1 LRTRS
6 RVRAAA
12 GSGGCSYS
20 CLVTH
25 VFVSPHPDDAAL
37 SCGGLIARL
46 RDRGETVTILTVY
59 SGAGIGDRLTPYQRL
74 ALGFGSSEKWQPGD
88 DADPSDAGP
97 SDAGLSDA
105 GLSDAAALADARVSA
120 PGCADLAEA
129 EAPGA
134 APTPEQ
140 VMAVR
145 RAEDESFARFVGASV
160 VFLNLPDAV
169 FRGYEGDAG
178 LLGGPR
184 PDDPAPIEGLRAAL
198 AGLAPSALY
207 LPFAIGGHVDHR
219 GARRAAMALLAEP
232 GSPCLDRALFYEDF
246 PYALTTRFERPEQLD
261 PEILPSLPAGV
272 TLTPEYVEIA
282 ELLDRKLA
290 GLRAYESQLG
300 RLFGG
305 DNPMT
310 SDVREQATRVGE
322 LGGVGPSE
330 RYWRVTTS

>member
-1 LRTRS
+1 M
-6 RVRAAA
+6 
-12 GSGGCSYS
+12 
-20 CLVTH
+20 TH

-46 RDRGETVTILTVY
+46 RDGGEPVTILTIY
-59 SGAGIGDRLTPYQRL
+59 SGPGTLARLTPYQRL
-74 ALGFGSSEKWQPGD
+74 ALGFGSREKWQPGD
-88 DADPSDAGP
+88 DT
-97 SDAGLSDA
+97 
-105 GLSDAAALADARVSA
+105 AAPGRPDLADAAPASA
-120 PGCADLAEA
+120 GGAA
-129 EAPGA
+129 GA

-169 FRGYEGDAG
+169 FRGYEGDAE
-178 LLGGPR
+178 LLGEPR
-184 PDDPAPIEGLRAAL
+184 PDDPVPVEELRAAL
-198 AGLAPSALY
+198 AGLAPDALY

-232 GSPCLDRALFYEDF
+232 GSPYLDRALFYEDF
-246 PYALTTRFERPEQLD
+246 PYALTTGFERPEQLD
-261 PEILPSLPAGV
+261 PEILPNLPAGV
-272 TLTPEYVEIA
+272 TLTPEYVEITD
-282 ELLDRKLA
+282 LLDRKLA

-305 DNPMT
+305 DNPMA
-310 SDVREQATRVGE
+310 SDVREHATRVGE

-330 RYWRVTTS
+330 RYWRVTT

>member
-46 RDRGETVTILTVY
+46 HDRGETVTILTVY

-88 DADPSDAGP
+88 DA
-97 SDAGLSDA
+97 GLSDA
-105 GLSDAAALADARVSA
+105 GLSDAAALADARASA
-120 PGCADLAEA
+120 PGGADLAEA
-129 EAPGA
+129 DAAGA

-145 RAEDESFARFVGASV
+145 RAEDESFARSVGASV

-169 FRGYEGDAG
+169 FRGYEGDAE
-178 LLGGPR
+178 LLGEPR
-184 PDDPAPIEGLRAAL
+184 PDDPVPIEGLRAAL
-198 AGLAPSALY
+198 AGLAPGTLY

-219 GARRAAMALLAEP
+219 GARRAAMALLAEA
-232 GSPCLDRALFYEDF
+232 GSPYLDRALFYEDF

-310 SDVREQATRVGE
+310 SDVREHATRVGE